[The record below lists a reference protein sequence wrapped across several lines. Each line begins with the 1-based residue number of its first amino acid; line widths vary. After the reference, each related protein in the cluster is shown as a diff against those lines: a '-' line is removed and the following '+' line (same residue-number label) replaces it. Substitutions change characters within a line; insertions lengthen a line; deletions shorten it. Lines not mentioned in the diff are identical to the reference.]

1 MTEIRI
7 EDLKTLLADL
17 IGSRIVWGHDTIAY
31 DNPVTLRIGFTDV
44 QRGMAYTVPLKAVK
58 EAFTWLPQSFM
69 ELLLTPE
76 GRAQVF
82 GAPAESDPAEES

>member
-7 EDLKTLLADL
+7 ADVKTLLADL
-17 IGSRIVWGHDTIAY
+17 IEIRIVDGHDTIAY
-31 DNPVTLRIGFTDV
+31 DNPVTLRMGFEDV

-58 EAFTWLPQSFM
+58 EAATWLSRSFR

-82 GAPAESDPAEES
+82 GAPAESDPVEES